1 VAALCKLVDKMVAL
15 DIEDPPSAERSS
27 LLLDDTS
34 APETP
39 PSARIC
45 NREFALGAVVS
56 VTATIASGTVIY
68 GTRGSEG
75 LFGFAAAYLME
86 VSLSM
91 DNMFAFFL
99 IFRYYKTPLDCQA
112 VCLFWGIAGAVML
125 RAFILLLGTAMVQ
138 AAKPLM
144 LGFAVLLLYSAYG
157 MWHSIGDDDDEED
170 LSNNRVVRFV
180 RWLRLPVTSDY
191 VGTRFIVFEGGTV
204 KVTPLVLVLATVEL
218 SDIVFAADSVP
229 AVLGL
234 SSDMLCVYVAV
245 MCAILGLRTI
255 YSLTVILIKAFRY
268 LPHAVSLLLA
278 FIGVKIALDVLL
290 GLTIPTHV
298 SLLVIVATLGAGM
311 VVSACPAC
319 HMGGTQT
326 PARRV

>member
-1 VAALCKLVDKMVAL
+1 MRPF
-15 DIEDPPSAERSS
+15 DPEEPPPESPENEHAR
-27 LLLDDTS
+27 LLLAADG
-34 APETP
+34 PEVPNKGT
-39 PSARIC
+39 C
-45 NREFALGAVVS
+45 TKDFALGAVIS
-56 VTATIASGTVIY
+56 VTATISSGTVIY

-99 IFRYYKTPLDCQA
+99 IFRYYKTPMECQA

-125 RAFILLLGTAMVQ
+125 RAFILLLGTAIVQ

-144 LGFAVLLLYSAYG
+144 LGFAGLLLYSSYG
-157 MWHSIGDDDDEED
+157 MITSAGSDDDDEED

-204 KVTPLVLVLATVEL
+204 KVTPLVLVLATIEL

-245 MCAILGLRTI
+245 ICAILGLRTI
-255 YSLTVILIKAFRY
+255 YSLTVILIKTFHY
-268 LPHAVSLLLA
+268 LQHAVSLLLA
-278 FIGVKIALDVLL
+278 FIGVKIVIDVLF
-290 GLTIPTHV
+290 GVTIPTWA

-311 VVSACPAC
+311 LASACPSC
-319 HMGGTQT
+319 HLSGAQT
-326 PARRV
+326 AERRA